1 MLVIILKIIMEIIS
15 LTIYIHTCSHVRRCE
30 LFNKNKN
37 YLIQIPNL
45 ILFCL

>member
-1 MLVIILKIIMEIIS
+1 MLVIILKIIIEIIS
-15 LTIYIHTCSHVRRCE
+15 LTRYIHPCLHVKRCE